1 MKEMIGV
8 IVITKYNNKTYRI
21 DDIDWDSNPSHK
33 FKFRDREVSYAEYM
47 QEKYQIKIRDL
58 KQPLLVSRA
67 KARDV
72 RAGMSEIVNLI
83 PEVCYLTGLTD
94 NMR

>member
-1 MKEMIGV
+1 MIGC

-21 DDIDWDSNPSHK
+21 DDIDWDSHPAKTFN
-33 FKFRDREVSYAEYM
+33 FKGEEITYATYM
-47 QEKYQIKIRDL
+47 QRKYQINIRDL

-83 PEVCYLTGLTD
+83 PEVCYMTGLTD
-94 NMR
+94 AMR